1 MFDIDVYS
9 DCIRSLYKKYKEGD
23 IKSRFD
29 WDIQLDYKIVCQAS
43 MTAMK
48 EDADKMAKELMNI
61 LEEEVL
67 YRMGRY
73 RTQASCAAN
82 FVYNGLING
91 SF

>member
-1 MFDIDVYS
+1 MFDMDIYS

-29 WDIQLDYKIVCQAS
+29 WDIQIDYKIVCQAS
-43 MTAMK
+43 MTPMK
-48 EDADKMAKELMNI
+48 EDVKKMAKELLFI
-61 LEEEVL
+61 LEEEIL

-73 RTQASCAAN
+73 RIQASCAAN

>member
-1 MFDIDVYS
+1 MFDMDIYS

-23 IKSRFD
+23 IKSKLD

-48 EDADKMAKELMNI
+48 EDANRMAKELMDI

-73 RTQASCAAN
+73 RLQARCATN
-82 FVYNGLING
+82 FVYTSLING
-91 SF
+91 NF